1 MVEGVGFAVGVTV
14 GAAMNRLIKI
24 SRAAGRREADTTA
37 NLTVKIVDLFANMK
51 ALKAMPKEEEEAK
64 SPAQNIAQVSGP
76 STQNCTDEVLRS
88 HTADSLW

>member
-1 MVEGVGFAVGVTV
+1 
-14 GAAMNRLIKI
+14 
-24 SRAAGRREADTTA
+24 
-37 NLTVKIVDLFANMK
+37 MK

-76 STQNCTDEVLRS
+76 SAQNCTDEVLRS